1 MTGDS
6 MTRSDRNPRLNR
18 VALAATLAIAFIVT
32 MGLGDITVRAADDDE
47 NALPDQR
54 FFQGV
59 LKGFGLRRDG
69 DGIEYRERSPLVLPP
84 SRDLPPPET
93 EASARPPAS
102 WPKDPDVEYTKK
114 VKAARARP
122 NINPEQQGPLKPS
135 EYSVAGAPSRSSA
148 RRQAGRI
155 FGRPMSPAEL
165 GTQGIFKP
173 LWGNKEE
180 YSTFTERTGALQP
193 DRAAARLPHAVAQS
207 ALRRGQ
213 AEVDPD
219 ENGQAGAGALEH
231 DPEKWEP
238 VFGKDHA
245 QAKG

>member
-1 MTGDS
+1 MAADFRGRRMMGDS
-6 MTRSDRNPRLNR
+6 MTRSDRNRRLNR
-18 VALAATLAIAFIVT
+18 VALAASLAIAIMMT

-59 LKGFGLRRDG
+59 MKGLGLRRDG

-84 SRDLPPPET
+84 SRDLRPPET
-93 EASARPPAS
+93 EASAKPPAS
-102 WPKDPDVEYTKK
+102 WPKDPDVEYTKQ
-114 VKAARARP
+114 VKAARAKP

-135 EYSVAGAPSRSSA
+135 EYSVAGAPSRSSTPD
-148 RRQAGRI
+148 GKPDSGI

-180 YSTFTERTGALQP
+180 YSTFTSEPARSSLTEPPPGYRTPSPNQP
-193 DRAAARLPHAVAQS
+193 YGVGKQ
-207 ALRRGQ
+207 
-213 AEVDPD
+213 
-219 ENGQAGAGALEH
+219 
-231 DPEKWEP
+231 KWTPTKTDKQEP
-238 VFGKDHA
+238 VR
-245 QAKG
+245 

>member
-59 LKGFGLRRDG
+59 MKGLGLRRDG

-84 SRDLPPPET
+84 SRELPPPET

-135 EYSVAGAPSRSSA
+135 EYSVAGAPSRSSLPD
-148 RRQAGRI
+148 GKPDI

-180 YSTFTERTGALQP
+180 YSTFTSEPARSSLTEPPPGYRTPSPNQP
-193 DRAAARLPHAVAQS
+193 YGVGKQ
-207 ALRRGQ
+207 
-213 AEVDPD
+213 
-219 ENGQAGAGALEH
+219 
-231 DPEKWEP
+231 KWTPTKTDKQEP
-238 VFGKDHA
+238 VR
-245 QAKG
+245 